1 MQSSSI
7 AWHNC
12 ALSASSILLLSCDIS
27 VFGFEDT
34 DLRDSAEEREEVER
48 FGEEV
53 KPTTFEVAVLS
64 VLIVSA

>member
-12 ALSASSILLLSCDIS
+12 ALSAHSIFLLSCDIS
-27 VFGFEDT
+27 DFGFEDA
-34 DLRDSAEEREEVER
+34 DLRDSAEEGEEVEG

-53 KPTTFEVAVLS
+53 NSSTFEVAVLS
-64 VLIVSA
+64 VMIVSA